1 MCTES
6 NGRQGQ
12 NEEGSQNRQTYPNG
26 RIISARGSQNK
37 CCKSRA
43 DANQTWNEWKWWI
56 YCNADE
62 MWAGYCRTEGSVS
75 EMTGVLVDGRSRQ
88 LNTTV
93 AG

>member
-6 NGRQGQ
+6 NGRQG
-12 NEEGSQNRQTYPNG
+12 QNRQTYPNG

-62 MWAGYCRTEGSVS
+62 MWAGYCRTDGSVF
-75 EMTGVLVDGRSRQ
+75 
-88 LNTTV
+88 
-93 AG
+93 